1 MIVRSTE
8 LLCALVATK
17 CPEME
22 QSSAGRPHN
31 GGGHITWIMFPG
43 T

>member
-8 LLCALVATK
+8 PLCGQAGDGVLGKVR
-17 CPEME
+17 
-22 QSSAGRPHN
+22 SSAVPPHN